1 MENSVRMNE
10 KLRLALIG
18 VGHVAEH
25 QIAALAASEYWSLVA
40 AADIRP
46 ERQCLLPPGV
56 VFLDSAEA
64 LLQAADADL
73 FLVATPNKTHYD
85 IGRIVLAHGANL
97 LLEKPCCSTAD
108 ELDELLN
115 LAREGGCFLA
125 VALHARHAL
134 DLRWFQQHHAELG
147 LPLDGITRFECRFYD
162 PYIRESG
169 LALGAR
175 SLSGSWF
182 DSGIN
187 ALSVVASLIP
197 AATIS
202 VASGRFVPSGLDGCA
217 DSAADVDFVYS
228 LPGGLGTGSI
238 STSWTMGINSKTTRL
253 IFERQGVE
261 VLLDHSNETVVIT
274 RQGSTPKA
282 IDLRNSQP
290 RLVNHYVGVLNRARE
305 MFRTRETNIDLA
317 VSIHKLLFDG
327 IALSGG

>member
-1 MENSVRMNE
+1 MESNVRVKE

-25 QIAALAASEYWSLVA
+25 QIAALAASEYWSLAA

-46 ERQCLLPPGV
+46 ERQCMLPPEV
-56 VFLDSAEA
+56 VFLDSAKA
-64 LLQAADADL
+64 LLQFSDADL
-73 FLVATPNKTHYD
+73 FLVATPNETHYE

-108 ELDELLN
+108 ELDDLLI
-115 LAREGGCFLA
+115 LARNGGGFFA
-125 VALHARHAL
+125 VALHAQHAL
-134 DLRWFQQHHAELG
+134 DLRWFQRHHAELG

-162 PYIRESG
+162 PYIRESD

-175 SLSGSWF
+175 SLGGSWF

-228 LPGGLGTGSI
+228 LRGGLGTGSI
-238 STSWTMGINSKTTRL
+238 STSWTIGINSKTTRL
-253 IFERQGVE
+253 IFERQGAE

-274 RQGSTPKA
+274 RQGMTPET
-282 IDLRNSQP
+282 IDLRNLQP
-290 RLVNHYVGVLNRARE
+290 RLVNHYVGVLNSAWA
-305 MFRTRETNIDLA
+305 MLRTRETNIDFA

-327 IALSGG
+327 TVLSGG